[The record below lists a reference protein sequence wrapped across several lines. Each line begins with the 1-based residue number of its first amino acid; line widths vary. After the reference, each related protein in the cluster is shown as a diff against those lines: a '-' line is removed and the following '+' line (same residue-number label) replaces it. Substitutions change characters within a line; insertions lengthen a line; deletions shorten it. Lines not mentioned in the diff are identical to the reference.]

1 MSNPAVITLSSVNL
15 KNSINFRIEDNIGEC
30 IHIHYANFRF
40 DMSINELLALEPILK
55 SSISDILKKIDNFD
69 INDFDIQFLASIA
82 NALSDLI
89 ILKKETIELKKLIVY
104 NYKYGIPYHVKLN
117 KSMMYRALNG
127 DDKDYQK
134 YKQENWF
141 EEKNI
146 ERLYRIKEFITK
158 EENMQPIVLFNNQNF
173 IRDGQHRSAVYLKNN
188 QKEINVIRLYFKNN
202 KYNISNYPILNC
214 FFCWNID
221 RLKKLYRKSKCM
233 FYSIKSRMYYKLY
246 VIMHTYKTPN

>member
-1 MSNPAVITLSSVNL
+1 MSNPAVITLSSVYL
-15 KNSINFRIEDNIGEC
+15 KTGVNFRIEDNIGEC

-40 DMSINELLALEPILK
+40 DISINEFLALEPMLK
-55 SSISDILKKIDNFD
+55 NSISDILKKIDNFN

-82 NALSDLI
+82 SALIDLTVVR
-89 ILKKETIELKKLIVY
+89 KGTIEIKKLMVY

-141 EEKNI
+141 EEKNM
-146 ERLYRIKEFITK
+146 ERLYRVEEFITK
-158 EENMQPIVLFNNQNF
+158 KKNVSPIVLINDQNF

-188 QKEINVIRLYFKNN
+188 QEKISVIRLYFKNN
-202 KYNISNYPILNC
+202 KYNISDHPILNY
-214 FFCWNID
+214 FFYWNID
-221 RLKKLYRKSKCM
+221 RLKIMHRKSR
-233 FYSIKSRMYYKLY
+233 YIINNIKARIYYKLY
-246 VIMHTYKTPN
+246 LIMHTFKISK